1 MADGFLGRWSQRKQ
15 AVRQGL
21 PIADPV
27 IQSNSPVVP
36 VKSAQAATVLRS
48 EEPPSTPGVGAPTA
62 AADTTQP
69 LTVAAPAPA
78 PALTLADVQAL
89 QPDDSFARFVAPD
102 VSPQV
107 RNAAMKKLFADP
119 HYNLMD
125 GLDIYIDD
133 YSIASPL
140 PAATLRQMA
149 SAKFL
154 NLFDEDP
161 TEAKAAAPT
170 AIGEDAH
177 TAPAPSVAQSEPA
190 ADSADSQ
197 APLPAQTPAPT
208 AADDLIKDTPHDH
221 LDLRLQPDPAAGPTG
236 FERQPERA
244 ADPTQQPVPPR
255 SG

>member
-21 PIADPV
+21 PIAETV
-27 IQSNSPVVP
+27 IQSNSPVAP
-36 VKSAQAATVLRS
+36 VKSAQAATVLVS
-48 EEPPSTPGVGAPTA
+48 KEASATLGVGTPPVATDP
-62 AADTTQP
+62 TQP
-69 LTVAAPAPA
+69 ATVAAPAP
-78 PALTLADVQAL
+78 TLADVQAL
-89 QPDDSFARFVAPD
+89 KPDDSFARFVAPD

-119 HYNLMD
+119 HYNVMD

-161 TEAKAAAPT
+161 AEAKAAAPT

-177 TAPAPSVAQSEPA
+177 TAPASSVAQSEPA

>member
-15 AVRQGL
+15 AVRQGTPL
-21 PIADPV
+21 VEPV
-27 IQSNSPVVP
+27 IKQNTTVAPVNQ
-36 VKSAQAATVLRS
+36 AQAATDSLPKSASGTVNIDAA
-48 EEPPSTPGVGAPTA
+48 TATATDPTA
-62 AADTTQP
+62 P
-69 LTVAAPAPA
+69 PTVAAPAP
-78 PALTLADVQAL
+78 TLADVQAL
-89 QPDDSFARFVAPD
+89 QPSDSFARFVAPD

-119 HYNLMD
+119 HYNVMD

-161 TEAKAAAPT
+161 ADAKGAAPV
-170 AIGEDAH
+170 AIGEDAP
-177 TAPAPSVAQSEPA
+177 TAPAPTVAQSDPA
-190 ADSADSQ
+190 ADRADTHS
-197 APLPAQTPAPT
+197 PLPAETLAPSAT
-208 AADDLIKDTPHDH
+208 VDLIEDTPHDH

-236 FERQPERA
+236 FEREPERA
-244 ADPTQQPVPPR
+244 PDAAQQPVPPP
-255 SG
+255 SC